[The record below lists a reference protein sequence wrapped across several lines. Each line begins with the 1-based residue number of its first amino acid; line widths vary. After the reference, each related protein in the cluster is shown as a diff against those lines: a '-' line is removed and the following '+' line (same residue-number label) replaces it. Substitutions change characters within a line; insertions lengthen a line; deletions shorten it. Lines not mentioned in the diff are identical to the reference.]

1 MHPILWRVKTIAEKI
16 PGAFRVY
23 KFVTSRTG
31 EGKIYQITQGP
42 LAGARWKR
50 YNHLPYWY
58 HKGLYEPQLSE
69 YIQAHLKEGETFW
82 DIGAHAGY
90 HALTAARAVG
100 ARGRVIAVEPDPDI
114 CAIFREQLV
123 LNAIDHCTVIQGAV
137 ADREGTVTLRRW
149 AVDSRGSSLEEAGA
163 TDGEAIRVPSMT
175 LDGMAKQYP
184 HPQMLK
190 MDIEGAEVLAL
201 PGGGELFSG
210 ADRPR
215 HLIVGVHGAPAKAFT
230 ETFLR
235 DHAYRVITPPTS
247 EVLATLIAVADTD
260 GPHAESADVGQ
271 R

>member
-1 MHPILWRVKTIAEKI
+1 MHPVLRRMKSMAEKI

-31 EGKIYQITQGP
+31 EGRIYEITQGP

-58 HKGLYEPQLSE
+58 HKGLYEPDLSE
-69 YIQAHLKEGETFW
+69 YIHAHLKEGETFW

-90 HALTAARAVG
+90 HALTAARMVG

-114 CAIFREQLV
+114 CAIFREQLA
-123 LNAIDHCTVIQGAV
+123 LNGIEHCTVLQGAV

-149 AVDSRGSSLEEAGA
+149 AVDSRGSALEAVGTIE
-163 TDGEAIRVPSMT
+163 GEAIQVPSMT
-175 LDGMAKQYP
+175 LDGMLTRYP
-184 HPQMLK
+184 RPQMLK
-190 MDIEGAEVLAL
+190 MDIEGAEVFAL
-201 PGGGELFSG
+201 PHGEVLFSG

-215 HLIVGVHGAPAKAFT
+215 HLIIGVHGAAAKTFT

-235 DHAYRVITPPTS
+235 DHAYRVVTPPTS
-247 EVLATLIAVADTD
+247 EDLATLIAVAD
-260 GPHAESADVGQ
+260 
-271 R
+271 

>member
-1 MHPILWRVKTIAEKI
+1 MAMHPILWRAKAVAEKI

-31 EGKIYQITQGP
+31 EGRVYQITQGP

-50 YNHLPYWY
+50 YNRLPFWY
-58 HKGLYEPQLSE
+58 HKGLYEPELSE
-69 YIQAHLKEGETFW
+69 YIRANLKEGETFW

-90 HALTAARAVG
+90 HALTAARTVG
-100 ARGRVIAVEPDPDI
+100 PRGRVIAVEPDSDT
-114 CAIFREQLV
+114 CAIFREQLA
-123 LNAIDHCTVIQGAV
+123 LNGIGHCTVIQGAV
-137 ADREGTVTLRRW
+137 SDREGTVTLRRL
-149 AVDSRGSSLEEAGA
+149 AVDSRRSSLEEAGA
-163 TDGEAIRVPSMT
+163 TEGETVRVPSMT
-175 LDGMAKQYP
+175 LDGMATH
-184 HPQMLK
+184 HPRPRMLK

-201 PGGGELFSG
+201 PGGEGLFRG

-247 EVLATLIAVADTD
+247 DVLATLIAVAERSPR
-260 GPHAESADVGQ
+260 G
-271 R
+271 